1 MSMRRR
7 GIWLALLLTLGACWW
22 VEQSET
28 TADLAPRQVT
38 VPARRSAQALKLPVT
53 PVQLHARPRMQPIQI
68 AGATLDEEAAP
79 RANLFAAMPAGGS
92 DVPPVEPP
100 APVNPYTYAGRLYE
114 GNRWAVFLT
123 DGQQQYVCH
132 LGDHF
137 ADGWQVARLDSQVLV
152 LKHAS
157 EQFEIKL
164 DNGGVF

>member
-1 MSMRRR
+1 MRRW

-28 TADLAPRQVT
+28 AADLASAQVT
-38 VPARRSAQALKLPVT
+38 VPARRSAAQFKRTAPD
-53 PVQLHARPRMQPIQI
+53 VQLHAPMNAQPMQMPR
-68 AGATLDEEAAP
+68 ATQDEEAAP
-79 RANLFAAMPAGGS
+79 RTNLFAAMPAGGS
-92 DVPPVEPP
+92 DLPPVVPP

-114 GNRWAVFLT
+114 GNRWAVFLS

-164 DNGGVF
+164 DNGVVF

>member
-1 MSMRRR
+1 MRRW

-28 TADLAPRQVT
+28 AADLASAQVT
-38 VPARRSAQALKLPVT
+38 VPARRSAAQFKRTAPD
-53 PVQLHARPRMQPIQI
+53 VQLHASMNAQPMQMPR
-68 AGATLDEEAAP
+68 ATQDEEAAP
-79 RANLFAAMPAGGS
+79 SANLFAAMPAGGS
-92 DVPPVEPP
+92 DLPPVVPP

-164 DNGGVF
+164 DNGVVF